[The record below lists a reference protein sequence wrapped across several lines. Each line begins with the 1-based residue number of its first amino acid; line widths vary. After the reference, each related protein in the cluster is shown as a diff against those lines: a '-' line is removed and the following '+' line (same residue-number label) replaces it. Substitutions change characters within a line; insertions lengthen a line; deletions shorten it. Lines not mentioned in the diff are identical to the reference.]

1 MVTSLNIIF
10 QFPLSWISTKIIPKI
25 FCKIKIKAFYSCRH
39 RCPIT
44 KKTAAA
50 PRLFFAKRLPHFLTS
65 NPWTHH
71 AMLLPAQ
78 SINPSASP
86 CALGS
91 NDTSNVWL
99 HTWLPPGWIHPDTW
113 LDSSQGFFCCVVQVS
128 SLPFFFL
135 RLLDYIL
142 AFATFARMPLLRLR
156 SKIAIA
162 GFFIDTSKSGLQN

>member
-25 FCKIKIKAFYSCRH
+25 FCKIKIGAFHSCCH
-39 RCPIT
+39 RYPIT

-50 PRLFFAKRLPHFLTS
+50 PRLFLSQSGCRIIIS
-65 NPWTHH
+65 NPRIHP
-71 AMLLPAQ
+71 ARLLPAQ
-78 SINPSASP
+78 SINLSASP
-86 CALGS
+86 CALGFV
-91 NDTSNVWL
+91 DTSNAWR

-135 RLLDYIL
+135 RLLDYKKL
-142 AFATFARMPLLRLR
+142 VVFPWALPTKEANAVY
-156 SKIAIA
+156 
-162 GFFIDTSKSGLQN
+162 GNND